1 MHPSSH
7 VDTGK
12 SDCCGAAARETLQQ
26 NCGSDSGHSA
36 SHSLQPELEPFRRFF
51 QAASSAPPDQEMD
64 EEQAVAFLRQ
74 HGFGDPLISKIL
86 AKCEDQSLERTT
98 ASNWSKAGVRSAARR
113 PSVSGGLC
121 LLGDDCSETGS
132 QGELIAVD
140 SAFGSRQRRHR
151 QLSSSSL
158 ASSNSSTA
166 TSFSPCDTP
175 PRAEGESSSSSSPQS
190 SWLSACEA
198 PHTSV
203 ACSLPPPFPGYTR
216 ICLNL
221 K

>member
-1 MHPSSH
+1 MHSSSH

-12 SDCCGAAARETLQQ
+12 SDCSGATARETLEQ
-26 NCGSDSGHSA
+26 NRRSDSGHSA
-36 SHSLQPELEPFRRFF
+36 SHSLQPELEPFRRFW

-86 AKCEDQSLERTT
+86 AKCEDQLLERAT
-98 ASNWSKAGVRSAARR
+98 ASNSIKAGVRTAARR
-113 PSVSGGLC
+113 PSVSGALC

-132 QGELIAVD
+132 QGEPAASSSD
-140 SAFGSRQRRHR
+140 FGSRQRHR
-151 QLSSSSL
+151 QPSFSSL
-158 ASSNSSTA
+158 ASSSNSSTA

-175 PRAEGESSSSSSPQS
+175 PRGKGESSSSSSPQS
-190 SWLSACEA
+190 PWLPACEA
-198 PHTSV
+198 QHTSV